1 LSSPKGAP
9 EDLSSEFQLI
19 PLEQLELGKK
29 NVRLRDI
36 AIDLDELAYSMK
48 TFGLQQPIVVQPKEG
63 KFEIIIGQRRYL
75 AAKQL
80 GWRRI
85 PARVTKEKYSEFD
98 ARVISFSENVQR
110 RDLSPRDKSDVC
122 LYLLQELHTP
132 QAIAEHLGLTEQTVR
147 KWLGYAAVPDELKAL
162 VEQKLISVPQA
173 IRVAQ
178 YIPDVAKAVAIAKR
192 MAQEPKA
199 SRDRIMESVEEL
211 PDRSL
216 EAIFRRAEEKKR
228 QKKITFVLPEKWA
241 FSMDRAIRR
250 LNMTANEIA
259 RDATVEWLQMMRY

>member
-1 LSSPKGAP
+1 MGSPQGAS
-9 EDLSSEFQLI
+9 EDLSREFQLI
-19 PLEQLELGKK
+19 PLDQLELGER
-29 NVRLRDI
+29 NIRRRDI
-36 AIDLDELAYSMK
+36 AVDLDELAYSMK
-48 TFGLQQPIVVQPKEG
+48 TFGLQQPIVVQPKDG

-85 PARVTKEKYSEFD
+85 LARVAKEELSEFD
-98 ARVISFSENVQR
+98 GKVISFSENVQR
-110 RDLSPRDKSDVC
+110 RDLSPRDKSDACV
-122 LYLLQELHTP
+122 YLLQKLGTSR
-132 QAIAEHLGLTEQTVR
+132 AVAEHLGLTEQTVR
-147 KWLGYAAVPDELKAL
+147 KWLGYAAVPEGLKAL
-162 VEQKLISVPQA
+162 VQQKLITIPQA
-173 IRVAQ
+173 IRLSQ
-178 YIPDVAKAVAIAKR
+178 YVTDEAKAVAIGKR

-199 SRDRIMESVEEL
+199 HRDRIMESMEEL

-228 QKKITFVLPEKWA
+228 QKKIIFVLPEKWSFA
-241 FSMDRAIRR
+241 MDRAARR